1 MNKLFVLISLFF
13 SIAIVFAIDIYIEKF
28 TASSNGK
35 DIVIEFKTINERNII
50 LFEIERSVNNGSFKK
65 ITSIL
70 PKGYPYTYKYTDQE
84 AFLKN
89 VEEDKIT
96 SSTYSYRLKI
106 LFNDNSYLYS
116 NAVSVS
122 HKVNGIYRTW
132 GMIKEMFR

>member
-1 MNKLFVLISLFF
+1 MNKLFVLFFLFVLTT
-13 SIAIVFAIDIYIEKF
+13 AILAVDIYIEKF

-35 DIVIEFKTINERNII
+35 DIVIEFKTINEKNIT

-70 PKGYPYTYKYTDQE
+70 PKGYPSNYKYTDQE

-89 VEEDKIT
+89 VEEDKT
-96 SSTYSYRLKI
+96 TASTYSYRLKI
-106 LFNDNSYLYS
+106 LFNDNSHLYS
-116 NAVSVS
+116 NSVNVS